1 MATTPTVLLNA
12 NSRHRKYTGVDK
24 FHAAG
29 YYGERIIAATGESWS
44 LDEYNPGG
52 LVLDP
57 LDRGTGNPDH
67 PINTASTFFQF
78 APKAKLVMLNMGSG
92 SFNDPDKCYCRFL
105 EESLP
110 VIQEYGILNQFC
122 SFTSNPNKTVREM
135 YQKAMDQVPDFKLW
149 WSIGNDDDDG
159 YNKITDMECM
169 YGVGAYKIMVD
180 GSIVPEYFSSESVT
194 VDFCAPDMIYTSINA
209 TSADASGGPNT
220 GTSFASPTLCAMACL
235 VDDFFI
241 DKTGHPLTR
250 ENMYKF
256 FLDNCED
263 LKEEGFDV
271 ATGHGAVRLPDPSEI
286 DIEKYA
292 TYTSDTPLA
301 PGENEEEGNMANATE
316 QAILHSE
323 NNHIRKFTGVTKFHD
338 AGYYGE
344 RVSMATGESW
354 DISNF
359 NPDGLVQIPFGNGSG
374 WGNMG
379 PEHGPTTAGV
389 FFQVAPKSKLYQ
401 MQKISSARTGKNCYC
416 GLEKYCMDVI
426 KENNILGIFCS
437 YNMICDK
444 YLSEKYTQLLDELG
458 TFNFVVAADNSD
470 TEEYNPLMQCDAVTG
485 VGAYYVSGS
494 KAILE
499 SFSSESEYLDVA
511 GPDRQIIKFAKTE
524 DSVIEHGTGERGTS
538 YSAPW
543 ILGMMALVD
552 DFFIDKTGKPLT
564 YKAMQQ
570 FVKDHCMDIGDEG
583 FDVETGFG
591 AFILPDPAE
600 IDIEKYQPSES
611 TEPETPNVEPEEP
624 GTEEIKYPAIFKVII
639 STTNYEKDSYVCA
652 TGKNGLFMTVVGP
665 AFKDTDGMWVAVKD
679 GLDAMVHQDCLE
691 YVCRF
696 AGKYISEEDYPEVDI
711 PNMSKYAPFEH
722 KQYAAGVTVD
732 IIPHDSI
739 KKLDFFKCMDPRETL
754 NSVYSRIEEK
764 PQIMINGGLFN
775 MSNGINIL
783 SFVDETIEQ
792 NYQNNFE
799 GLGIKTGDVTRLVC
813 GVDKDGGWKDFM
825 SAYPVLVRNGVAV
838 ETYDKGTELNYNAAR
853 QAIGYKSDGS
863 VIIVTVDKIGAMKF
877 DELARIFVE
886 SGAEFA
892 MNLDG
897 GGSVQKWI
905 GGEVAN
911 SPTENRA
918 VDNVFMVYLNDAP
931 IEVEFPAIYRVE
943 VNSNLRV
950 REEPNT
956 DCGTLGYLE
965 NGRSIIVYSIENGWA
980 KISTNIEL
988 SEGEEPIEGYCSSDW
1003 ITYVGPYEETEPEQ
1017 PEPEEPDVPE
1027 EEPED
1032 PETVEGIYK
1041 MFFTTQ
1047 LRVRTGPSNA
1057 APTIGYIQ
1065 PDTLVHVYEFNGEWA
1080 RIDGTEFLNEGE
1092 EIGVSGA
1099 WCLGT
1104 YLEYVCPYTK
1114 PEEPEE
1120 PEEPTPDPEPEK
1132 PEEGE
1137 DPDTPV
1143 NPPEEEPE
1151 EPEKVEITESMLPAY
1166 CKIISEDGKEVTV
1179 YSFLDFA
1186 TVVGYSDPGEEVICA
1201 SLVEHNNSQYALVVG
1216 HDDDNDVDV
1225 GGVVYIENIEYV
1237 SQYSEFTGEYI
1248 VPDVIGVVKVPLA
1261 NVYIDDDLE
1270 DDHILYKIAIGTP
1283 VMLSKKYENDDGVYV
1298 YPANMN
1304 IVFGPPM
1311 YIKASDVNI
1320 VADVVEKDTDEESTF
1335 YQGIY
1340 CVKNDNLS
1348 ESEILKGDLIYIDK
1362 TTEGP
1367 LTTIDGYVVI
1377 ANNLFNVYKM
1387 DKAVYAD
1394 ISDLTFVDD
1403 WSGEMIDI
1411 TGDPDDSIEIYSA
1424 NIDMP
1429 VYDHVPN
1436 SGDTESHIT
1445 EMKAGW
1451 SVGIGRILTNDDG
1464 IRYGQIEIVCMD
1476 SGTEENPVTDSF
1488 ADYAI
1493 GGWVMMDNMTYVQD
1507 YEEIPDESDK
1517 YEDLGQASPDAL
1529 DAIKRVIDSG
1539 LMIGSGSMFRP
1550 MDDLTREEAAII
1562 LDRLLDMLDK

>member
-1 MATTPTVLLNA
+1 MATTPTILLNA
-12 NSRHRKYTGVDK
+12 NSRHRKYTGADK

-57 LDRGTGNPDH
+57 LGRGTGNPDH

-122 SFTSNPNKTVREM
+122 SFTTSPNKTVREM

-209 TSADASGGPNT
+209 TSADASAGPNT
-220 GTSFASPTLCAMACL
+220 GTSFSSPTLCAMACL

-286 DIEKYA
+286 DVEKYA

-301 PGENEEEGNMANATE
+301 PG
-316 QAILHSE
+316 
-323 NNHIRKFTGVTKFHD
+323 D
-338 AGYYGE
+338 
-344 RVSMATGESW
+344 
-354 DISNF
+354 
-359 NPDGLVQIPFGNGSG
+359 
-374 WGNMG
+374 
-379 PEHGPTTAGV
+379 
-389 FFQVAPKSKLYQ
+389 
-401 MQKISSARTGKNCYC
+401 
-416 GLEKYCMDVI
+416 
-426 KENNILGIFCS
+426 
-437 YNMICDK
+437 
-444 YLSEKYTQLLDELG
+444 
-458 TFNFVVAADNSD
+458 
-470 TEEYNPLMQCDAVTG
+470 
-485 VGAYYVSGS
+485 
-494 KAILE
+494 
-499 SFSSESEYLDVA
+499 
-511 GPDRQIIKFAKTE
+511 
-524 DSVIEHGTGERGTS
+524 
-538 YSAPW
+538 
-543 ILGMMALVD
+543 
-552 DFFIDKTGKPLT
+552 
-564 YKAMQQ
+564 
-570 FVKDHCMDIGDEG
+570 
-583 FDVETGFG
+583 
-591 AFILPDPAE
+591 
-600 IDIEKYQPSES
+600 
-611 TEPETPNVEPEEP
+611 EPE
-624 GTEEIKYPAIFKVII
+624 EEIKYPAIFKVII
-639 STTNYEKDSYVCA
+639 GTTNYEKDSYVCA

-665 AFKDTDGMWVAVKD
+665 AFKDNDDMWVAVKD
-679 GLDAMVHQDCLE
+679 GLDAMVHEDCLE

-877 DELARIFVE
+877 DELAKIFVE
-886 SGAEFA
+886 AGAEFA

-918 VDNVFMVYLNDAP
+918 VDNVFMVYLKDAP

-943 VNSNLRV
+943 VNSKLRV
-950 REEPNT
+950 REEPNA
-956 DCGTLGYLE
+956 DCETLGYLK

-988 SEGEEPIEGYCSSDW
+988 SDGEEPIEGYCSSDW
-1003 ITYVGPYEETEPEQ
+1003 IVYAGPYEETGPDQ
-1017 PEPEEPDVPE
+1017 PEPEEPNAPEE

-1065 PDTLVHVYEFNGEWA
+1065 PDSLVHVYEFSGEWA

-1104 YLEYVCPYTK
+1104 YLEYVGPYTE
-1114 PEEPEE
+1114 PDEPEE

-1137 DPDTPV
+1137 DPDTPA

-1151 EPEKVEITESMLPAY
+1151 EPEKVEITESVLPAE
-1166 CKIISEDGKEVTV
+1166 CKIVSEDGKEVMV
-1179 YSFLDFA
+1179 YSCIGFE
-1186 TVVGYSDPGEEVICA
+1186 TIVGYADPGDAVVCA
-1201 SLVEHNNSQYALVVG
+1201 ALVDHNNSKYALVIG

-1225 GGVVYIENIEYV
+1225 GGLVPIENVEYV
-1237 SQYSEFTGEYI
+1237 SHYAEITGEYI
-1248 VPDVIGVVKVPLA
+1248 VPDAIGVVKVPLA
-1261 NVYIDDDLE
+1261 NVYVDDNLE
-1270 DDHILYKIAIGTP
+1270 DDHILGKVAIGTP
-1283 VMLSKKYENDDGVYV
+1283 VQLSKKYENDDGVYV

-1304 IVFGPPM
+1304 AVFGPPM

-1320 VADVVEKDTDEESTF
+1320 VADVVERDAEEESTF

-1348 ESEILKGDLIYIDK
+1348 ESEILKGDLIYIAK

-1377 ANNLFNVYKM
+1377 ENNSFNVYKM
-1387 DKAVYAD
+1387 DKVVYAD
-1394 ISDLTFVDD
+1394 LSDLTFVDD

-1429 VYDHVPN
+1429 IYDHVPN
-1436 SGDTESHIT
+1436 SDDTESHVT

-1451 SVGIGRILTNDDG
+1451 SVGIGRILTNDAG

-1476 SGTEENPVTDSF
+1476 SGTEENPVTDNF

-1507 YEEIPDESDK
+1507 YGEIPDESDK